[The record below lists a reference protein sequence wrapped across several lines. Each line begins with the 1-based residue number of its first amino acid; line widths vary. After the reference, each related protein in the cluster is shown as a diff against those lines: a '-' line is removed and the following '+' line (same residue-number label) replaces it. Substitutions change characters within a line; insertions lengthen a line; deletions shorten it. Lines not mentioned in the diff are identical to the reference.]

1 MIRALLSLAMLLL
14 AVDAHAATLYVLI
27 GGVAAP
33 RAADF
38 QPPCQ
43 SGRCTNYR
51 SDNVV
56 TGWFTTREP
65 LPANLNRVDIYP
77 RLLAYA
83 FADGVNLHTSA
94 NPESRVQSFVVST
107 SASGRVS
114 VERLWLITWTSG
126 TRPHTPGDR
135 LNSLTLSGGYAVA
148 QNNDACNGVSSRSG
162 FGVETGIDDACA
174 LVKPDGSSSVA
185 QTDNCFIGGVPNC
198 SAATVSWTQQS
209 LAIGPAMAIPALSP
223 LSMVLLVLTMT
234 LLAATVIPAGS
245 PRPSTPSTTSPSRR
259 AGTGRIPPASS

>member
-1 MIRALLSLAMLLL
+1 MIRALLSWALLLL
-14 AVDAHAATLYVLI
+14 ALDAHAATLYMLI

-33 RAADF
+33 RATDF

-43 SGRCTNYR
+43 SGRCINYR

-77 RLLAYA
+77 RMIAYA
-83 FADGVNLHTSA
+83 FADGVSFHASA

-114 VERLWLITWTSG
+114 VDRLWLVTWTSG
-126 TRPHTPGDR
+126 TRPHAPGDR

-148 QNNDACNGVSSRSG
+148 QNNDACSGVSSRTG

-174 LVKPDGSSSVA
+174 LIKPDTSSSVA
-185 QTDNCFIGGVPNC
+185 QTDGCFMGGVPNC
-198 SAATVSWTQQS
+198 SAAPVSWTHES
-209 LAIGPAMAIPALSP
+209 VAIGPAMPI
-223 LSMVLLVLTMT
+223 
-234 LLAATVIPAGS
+234 
-245 PRPSTPSTTSPSRR
+245 
-259 AGTGRIPPASS
+259 PASSPMSLAILALGLGVAGSSLLRARRR

>member
-14 AVDAHAATLYVLI
+14 AIDAHAATLYTLI

-43 SGRCTNYR
+43 SGRCVNYR

-65 LPANLNRVDIYP
+65 LPANLSRVDIYP
-77 RLLAYA
+77 RLVAYA
-83 FADGVNLHTSA
+83 FADGVNLHASA
-94 NPESRVQSFVVST
+94 NPESRVQSLVVST
-107 SASGRVS
+107 SASGPVT
-114 VERLWLITWTSG
+114 VERRWLITWTSG

-148 QNNDACNGVSSRSG
+148 QNNDACTGVSSRSG

-174 LVKPDGSSSVA
+174 LVKPDVSSSVA
-185 QTDNCFIGGVPNC
+185 QTDGCFIGGGPNC
-198 SAATVSWTQQS
+198 SAAPVSWTQES
-209 LAIGPAMAIPALSP
+209 LAIGPAMPI
-223 LSMVLLVLTMT
+223 
-234 LLAATVIPAGS
+234 
-245 PRPSTPSTTSPSRR
+245 
-259 AGTGRIPPASS
+259 PASSPLTIVLLTLTMGVAGATLVRARRR

>member
-14 AVDAHAATLYVLI
+14 ALDVHAATLYMLI

-43 SGRCTNYR
+43 SGRCINYR
-51 SDNVV
+51 PDNVV

-65 LPANLNRVDIYP
+65 LPANLDRVDIYP
-77 RLLAYA
+77 RLVAYA
-83 FADGVNLHTSA
+83 FADGVNFHASA
-94 NPESRVQSFVVST
+94 NPESRAQSFVVST

-114 VERLWLITWTSG
+114 VERLWLVTWTSG
-126 TRPHTPGDR
+126 TRPHAPGDR

-148 QNNDACNGVSSRSG
+148 QNNDACTGVSSRSG
-162 FGVETGIDDACA
+162 FGVETRIDDACA

-185 QTDNCFIGGVPNC
+185 QTNGCFLGGVPNC
-198 SAATVSWTQQS
+198 SAAPVSWAQES
-209 LAIGPAMAIPALSP
+209 VAVGPAAPIPASSP
-223 LSMVLLVLTMT
+223 LSTVLLMLTIS
-234 LLAATVIPAGS
+234 VV
-245 PRPSTPSTTSPSRR
+245 
-259 AGTGRIPPASS
+259 AGTTLVRVRRS